1 MSEKWRQSEICI
13 GINDKSQGS
22 VANHLSCDDFLHCK
36 FITQFAV
43 ERIFK
48 IGERL
53 AKLQAKWLIVSY
65 APFALHFYPQRYRTR
80 QISET
85 VCVLW
90 TDTVANTIRYDTRC
104 YVNVRSKADISQLNL
119 PHGTDK

>member
-22 VANHLSCDDFLHCK
+22 VANHLSCDDFLHYK

-48 IGERL
+48 IGERFGEVTG
-53 AKLQAKWLIVSY
+53 KMVD
-65 APFALHFYPQRYRTR
+65 
-80 QISET
+80 
-85 VCVLW
+85 CV
-90 TDTVANTIRYDTRC
+90 IRSIRLTLLS
-104 YVNVRSKADISQLNL
+104 SKIQNS
-119 PHGTDK
+119 PDK